1 MEIADISL
9 YDIVIHALAGIGL
22 GVVVVGWYYFIKD
35 QYAIWEIN
43 TYQRLKKKFDW

>member
-1 MEIADISL
+1 MEIAGISL
-9 YDIVIHALAGIGL
+9 YDLVIHALAGIGL
-22 GVVVVGWYYFIKD
+22 GVVVVGWYYFFKD